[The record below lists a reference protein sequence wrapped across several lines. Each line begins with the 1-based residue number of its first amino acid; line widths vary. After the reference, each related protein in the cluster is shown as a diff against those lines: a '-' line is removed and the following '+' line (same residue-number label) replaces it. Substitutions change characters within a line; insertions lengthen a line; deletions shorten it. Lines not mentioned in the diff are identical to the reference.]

1 MRLLFCITL
10 ALVATLPHTPDAD
23 AATRMWVRDWLHV
36 PLRSGPSGNH
46 RIVHKGLRSGSEVTV
61 LQMDAGNSYSL
72 VRTEGGTEGYIPT
85 QYLLPEPIAEIKL
98 ARAQALIQKMREN
111 QNPMQSQ
118 LTALENDNNALRAQN
133 ETLIQAKE
141 SAMAELERIKKLSAN
156 TVAIDRRNQELLE
169 KNRTLSNR
177 IDELNAENG
186 RLKDESS
193 QEWFKLGAG
202 AIILGVIMGLLLPYF
217 RPRRKPQSGWV

>member
-1 MRLLFCITL
+1 MRLLFCLTIALL
-10 ALVATLPHTPDAD
+10 AALPLAPSAE
-23 AATRMWVRDWLHV
+23 AASRMWVRDWLHV
-36 PLRSGPSGNH
+36 PLRSGPSARH
-46 RIVHKGLRSGSEVTV
+46 RVVHKGLRSGSQVTV
-61 LQMDAGNSYSL
+61 LEQDAGNSYSL

-85 QYLLPEPIAEIKL
+85 QYLVAEPIAELKL
-98 ARAQALIQKMREN
+98 ARAEALIQKMREN

-133 ETLIQAKE
+133 STLIQAKE
-141 SAMAELERIKKLSAN
+141 SAIEELDRIKKLSAN

-169 KNRTLSNR
+169 QNRTLLNR